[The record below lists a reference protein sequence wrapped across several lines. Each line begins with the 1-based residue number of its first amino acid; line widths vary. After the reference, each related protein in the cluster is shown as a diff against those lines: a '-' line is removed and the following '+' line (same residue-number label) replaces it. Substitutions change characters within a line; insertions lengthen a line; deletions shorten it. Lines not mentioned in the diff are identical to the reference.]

1 MILNDKL
8 PPCNG
13 GQRIS
18 SSARYNY
25 PQRPPFSEIWTTG
38 YHCRV
43 TWLRHYPETRVPS
56 DETTTTKLQKYPC
69 NIICSVS
76 PQLCKYHF
84 HAKVPEDKVAC
95 PWSQSELTGQQPWY
109 YGFWL
114 PVLYSDAYLS
124 AKEKKCRKKRKRE
137 RKKKKSS
144 PDSLSVPVAS
154 KKIFMKVQILSHI
167 FSAVPKWEGELG
179 SQEIRNISRQNLPL
193 AQRASEK
200 TKNLVHFEHFTAHPR
215 LCK

>member
-1 MILNDKL
+1 MWQRKHRGIKSLAYCHAAITSTAWVCLVSESVILNDKL

-56 DETTTTKLQKYPC
+56 DETTTTKLQKYPR

-137 RKKKKSS
+137 RKKKNSH
-144 PDSLSVPVAS
+144 
-154 KKIFMKVQILSHI
+154 QI
-167 FSAVPKWEGELG
+167 AY
-179 SQEIRNISRQNLPL
+179 
-193 AQRASEK
+193 
-200 TKNLVHFEHFTAHPR
+200 
-215 LCK
+215 LCQ